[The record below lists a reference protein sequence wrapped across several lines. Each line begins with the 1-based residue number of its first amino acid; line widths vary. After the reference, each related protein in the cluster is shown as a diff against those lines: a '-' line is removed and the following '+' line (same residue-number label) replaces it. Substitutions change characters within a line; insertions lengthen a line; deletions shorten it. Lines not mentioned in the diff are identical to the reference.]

1 MVIRPTQPFHVST
14 LRRPLRHRAEEGG
27 WGVGRE
33 AEGQIRLV
41 SGQRSLLL
49 LVTQETPL
57 TRVRITDVRGNSHRP
72 LTSSP
77 PWEEVFLPA
86 CLQRDRKGGRGRAFL
101 WRWPAL
107 KSLDSKTLHR
117 ARRFTC
123 SGVGWGGVGWGGDG
137 GLLRTPPVFPPL
149 DTCLEPM
156 KS

>member
-117 ARRFTC
+117 ARRVTC
-123 SGVGWGGVGWGGDG
+123 SGVGWGGVGWG
-137 GLLRTPPVFPPL
+137 RRPTPDPTSFP
-149 DTCLEPM
+149 
-156 KS
+156 SS

>member
-77 PWEEVFLPA
+77 PWRRFSSLPA
-86 CLQRDRKGGRGRAFL
+86 FRGTEKEGGAERSSGAGRL
-101 WRWPAL
+101 LSHLTP
-107 KSLDSKTLHR
+107 KHSTGHGGSR
-117 ARRFTC
+117 A
-123 SGVGWGGVGWGGDG
+123 VGWGGVGWGGVG
-137 GLLRTPPVFPPL
+137 TAAYSGPHQFSLLLTLAWNP
-149 DTCLEPM
+149 
-156 KS
+156 